1 MGPDLGMVRESG
13 DKRLPHATATV
24 LRRNDELHRLPIARG
39 DTHDL
44 IPFRGE

>member
-1 MGPDLGMVRESG
+1 MGPNVGMVWEG
-13 DKRLPHATATV
+13 VDKRLPHATATV

-44 IPFRGE
+44 VPFRGE